1 MQSAS
6 IGVKLILLSVLISLG
21 KPVKCQEDKAV
32 TIDSMIHRA
41 NRLGVF
47 NGNILIADGGKIL
60 YQKAIGWAD
69 QTHKTRLTQQHRFH
83 IGSIAKEFNAVAIML
98 LKEQGKLNLDDKV
111 AQYLPGLPAWA
122 GKISILNLL
131 QYTSGLPDVK
141 WTTVKSDADNM
152 QDLMALQQLD
162 FEPGTNYAYNNNNVF
177 LQRRIIEKITGK
189 TFNAFVEE
197 QLLKPCSMTN
207 ARVDPPASDA
217 LLTTA
222 FNNEGKADSLIVPIS
237 GWTAVTLD
245 DFYKWSQSISS
256 FRLLSPEATKSILVP
271 VRPNTQSGLGGGYME
286 GEHIMRH
293 IHDGSAFNYNALLV
307 SDPPKQRTVIL
318 MTNNKQGN
326 LYELNTAIQ
335 AILDGKPYKQ
345 PKKSIT
351 GLLQKQMDRL
361 GAKALLREYAKL
373 KKQPSQ
379 EYDFD
384 NESSLNEIGY
394 AYLGKNRVDDAILIF
409 EYNTKLF
416 PASGNVFDSLGEAYY
431 KKGDTKKALLNYKRS
446 LELDPGNTNAKAI
459 IETLG
464 K

>member
-1 MQSAS
+1 MQKESVR
-6 IGVKLILLSVLISLG
+6 VKLFLLCILITSGISVQ
-21 KPVKCQEDKAV
+21 CQENRA
-32 TIDSMIHRA
+32 TIIDSMIHRA
-41 NRLGVF
+41 NRLGIF
-47 NGNILIADGGKIL
+47 NGNVLIADKGKIL
-60 YQKAIGWAD
+60 YQKAIGWTD
-69 QTHKTRLTQQHRFH
+69 PTHKTRLTQQHRFH

-111 AQYLPGLPAWA
+111 AQYLPELPAWA
-122 GKISILNLL
+122 GKIGIINLL

-141 WTTVKSDADNM
+141 WKTVKSDADNM
-152 QDLMALQQLD
+152 QDLMTLQKLD

-197 QLLKPCSMTN
+197 QLLKPCNMTN
-207 ARVDPPASDA
+207 ARVDPPASDT

-222 FNNEGKADSLIVPIS
+222 FNNEGKADSLIIPIS

-256 FRLLSPEATKSILVP
+256 FRLLSPETTRSILVP
-271 VRPNTQSGLGGGYME
+271 VRPNAQSGLGGGYME
-286 GEHIMRH
+286 GEQVMRH

-326 LYELNTAIQ
+326 LYELNAAIQ

-345 PKKSIT
+345 PKKTVT
-351 GLLQKQMDRL
+351 GLLQKQMDKL
-361 GAKALLREYAKL
+361 GAKALIREYEKL

-384 NESSLNEIGY
+384 SESSLNEIGY

-431 KKGDTKKALLNYKRS
+431 KKGNTKKALLNYKRS
-446 LELDPGNTNAKAI
+446 LELDPGNTNAKAL